1 MDLAVKN
8 DLQHQPSSHFKIF
21 VMKVTHSYPFY
32 IKSKESIVIRP
43 IKKTSSCKNAGF
55 YFLKIFAP
63 LLLITSC
70 SVSQQIS
77 NQAKQDL
84 LNNSS
89 ISSGHIGI
97 SIYEPATGKY
107 WLNLDADKY
116 FVPASNTKL
125 FSLYAGMKYLGDS
138 LVGLRYE
145 KINDNLTTIVGSGD
159 PTFLHPD
166 FKNQPVLDFLNKEV
180 NYSYL
185 QNSIRPNFTP
195 LGNGWAW
202 DDYQSDYSAERS
214 EMPIYGN
221 LTKFFIKNDTLA
233 VSPSFF
239 YNHFIQS
246 LNKSLANQKALKFN
260 VERPIENNLFQV
272 QYPTA
277 DKFAEQLIPFKT
289 TFSDSTSNS
298 VFIKLLEDTLHK
310 KINAFSLKSSTAKL
324 KNIIHSQPTDSLFRP
339 MMLRSDNFFAE
350 QTLLMVSNELLGEMN
365 NEKIIDT
372 LLQNDFADIP
382 QRPKWVDGS
391 GLSRYN
397 LFTPKDFVYILNKLK
412 NEFGLERLKN
422 ILPTSGQGTLDNYY
436 LKDAGFIFAKTGG
449 MSNHC
454 SISGIL
460 LTKKNKLLLF
470 SVLVN
475 HYSTASTPV
484 RRAVEK
490 FLTEIRDKY

>member
-1 MDLAVKN
+1 
-8 DLQHQPSSHFKIF
+8 
-21 VMKVTHSYPFY
+21 MKATLTYFFFF
-32 IKSKESIVIRP
+32 KSKEPIVSRI
-43 IKKTSSCKNAGF
+43 IKKISSCQKRNF
-55 YFLKIFAP
+55 SFLIIFTP
-63 LLLITSC
+63 LLIITSC
-70 SVSQQIS
+70 SVSQKIS
-77 NQAKQDL
+77 NQAKKDL

-89 ISSGHIGI
+89 ISTGHIGI
-97 SIYEPATGKY
+97 SIYEPATDKY
-107 WLNLDADKY
+107 WFNLNADKY

-145 KINDNLTTIVGSGD
+145 KINDNLTAIVGSGD

-185 QNSIRPNFTP
+185 QNSSRPNFTP

-239 YNHFIQS
+239 YNHSIHS
-246 LNKSLANQKALKFN
+246 LNKSLVNQKALKFS
-260 VERPIENNLFQV
+260 VERPVENNLFQF
-272 QYPTA
+272 QYQTA
-277 DKFAEQLIPFKT
+277 STFSEQWIPFKT
-289 TFSDSTSNS
+289 TSSDSLSNS
-298 VFIKLLEDTLHK
+298 ISIRLLEDTLHK
-310 KINAFSLKSSTAKL
+310 KINTFNSKGSKTTL

-339 MMLRSDNFFAE
+339 MMHRSDNFFAE
-350 QTLLMVSNELLGEMN
+350 QTLLMVSNELLGILN
-365 NEKIIDT
+365 DEKIIDT
-372 LLQNDFADIP
+372 LMQTDLADIP

-412 NEFGLERLKN
+412 NEFGFERLKN
-422 ILPTSGQGTLDNYY
+422 ILPTGGQGTLANYY
-436 LKDAGFIFAKTGG
+436 LKDAGYIFAKTGG

-460 LTKKNKLLLF
+460 LTKKNKLLVF
-470 SVLVN
+470 SVLAN
-475 HYSTASTPV
+475 HYSTGSTPV

-490 FLTEIRDKY
+490 FITEIRDKY

>member
-1 MDLAVKN
+1 ML
-8 DLQHQPSSHFKIF
+8 
-21 VMKVTHSYPFY
+21 
-32 IKSKESIVIRP
+32 
-43 IKKTSSCKNAGF
+43 IKKLSELHNRNF
-55 YFLKIFAP
+55 YFLKVLAP

-97 SIYEPATGKY
+97 SIYEPATDKY
-107 WLNLDADKY
+107 WFNLDADKY

-125 FSLYAGMKYLGDS
+125 FTLYAGMKYLGDS

-145 KINDNLTTIVGSGD
+145 KINDNLTKILGTGD
-159 PTFLHPD
+159 PTFLHAD
-166 FKNQPVLDFLNKEV
+166 FKNQPVLNFLNKKV
-180 NYSYL
+180 DYSYV
-185 QNSIRPNFTP
+185 QNSSRTNLTP

-221 LTKFFIKNDTLA
+221 LVKFYLQNDA
-233 VSPSFF
+233 IVVSPTFF
-239 YNHFIQS
+239 YNPSIQS
-246 LNKSLANQKALKFN
+246 LNKTLANQKALKFN
-260 VERPIENNLFQV
+260 IERPFENNLFQV
-272 QYPTA
+272 QYQTA
-277 DKFAEQLIPFKT
+277 AKFSEQLIPFKT
-289 TFSDSTSNS
+289 SSSGAPYNS
-298 VFIKLLEDTLHK
+298 IFIKLLEDTLHK
-310 KINAFSLKSSTAKL
+310 KINEFKSEDSKVTL
-324 KNIIHSQPTDSLFRP
+324 KNIIYSQPTDSLFRP
-339 MMLRSDNFFAE
+339 MMHRSDNFFAE
-350 QTLLMVSNELLGEMN
+350 QTLLMVSNELLGVMN
-365 NEKIIDT
+365 DEKIIDT
-372 LLQNDFADIP
+372 LLQTDLADIP

-397 LFTPKDFVYILNKLK
+397 LFTPKDFIYILNKLK
-412 NEFGLERLKN
+412 NEFSLDRLKN
-422 ILPTSGQGTLDNYY
+422 ILPTGGQGTLANYY

-475 HYSTASTPV
+475 HYPTGSSPV
-484 RRAVEK
+484 RRAIEK
-490 FLTEIRDKY
+490 FLSEIRDKY

>member
-1 MDLAVKN
+1 
-8 DLQHQPSSHFKIF
+8 
-21 VMKVTHSYPFY
+21 MKATHSYTFLS
-32 IKSKESIVIRP
+32 KSKGSRASFFF
-43 IKKTSSCKNAGF
+43 KKLFSLQNSP
-55 YFLKIFAP
+55 YSFLKILT
-63 LLLITSC
+63 LLLFISTC
-70 SVSQQIS
+70 AFSQEIS

-97 SIYEPATGKY
+97 SIYEPATDKY
-107 WLNLDADKY
+107 WFNLDADKY

-145 KINDNLTTIVGSGD
+145 KINDHLTAIVGSGD

-166 FKNQPVLDFLNKEV
+166 FKNQPVLDFLHKET

-185 QNSIRPNFTP
+185 QNSNRSNLTP

-221 LTKFFIKNDTLA
+221 LAKFYLQNDTLA
-233 VSPSFF
+233 VIPSFF
-239 YNHFIQS
+239 YTPAIQS
-246 LNKSLANQKALKFN
+246 LNKALANQKTLKFN
-260 VERPIENNLFQV
+260 VERPFENNLFQV
-272 QYPTA
+272 QYQTA
-277 DKFAEQLIPFKT
+277 TKFAEQLIPFKT
-289 TFSDSTSNS
+289 STSDAPS
-298 VFIKLLEDTLHK
+298 TALFFKLLEDTLHK
-310 KINAFSLKSSTAKL
+310 KINAINSPDPTTTL
-324 KNIIHSQPTDSLFRP
+324 KNIIYSQPSDSLFRP
-339 MMLRSDNFFAE
+339 MMYRSDNFFAE
-350 QTLLMVSNELLGEMN
+350 QTLLMVSNKLLGVMN
-365 NEKIIDT
+365 DEKIIDT
-372 LLQNDFADIP
+372 LLQTDLADIP

-397 LFTPKDFVYILNKLK
+397 LFTPKDFIYILNKLK
-412 NEFGLERLKN
+412 NEFGLDRLKN
-422 ILPTSGQGTLDNYY
+422 ILPTGGQGTLANYY

-475 HYSTASTPV
+475 HYPTGSTPV

-490 FLTEIRDKY
+490 FLSEIREKY

>member
-1 MDLAVKN
+1 ML
-8 DLQHQPSSHFKIF
+8 
-21 VMKVTHSYPFY
+21 
-32 IKSKESIVIRP
+32 
-43 IKKTSSCKNAGF
+43 IKKLSELHNRNF
-55 YFLKIFAP
+55 YFLKVLAP

-97 SIYEPATGKY
+97 SIYEPATDKY
-107 WLNLDADKY
+107 WFNLDADKY

-125 FSLYAGMKYLGDS
+125 FTLYAGMKYLGDS

-145 KINDNLTTIVGSGD
+145 KINDNLTKILGTGD
-159 PTFLHPD
+159 PTFLHAD
-166 FKNQPVLDFLNKEV
+166 FKNQPVLNFLNKKV
-180 NYSYL
+180 DYSYV
-185 QNSIRPNFTP
+185 QNSSRTNLTP

-221 LTKFFIKNDTLA
+221 LVKFYLQNDA
-233 VSPSFF
+233 IVVSPTFF
-239 YNHFIQS
+239 YNPSIQS
-246 LNKSLANQKALKFN
+246 LNKTLANQKALKFN
-260 VERPIENNLFQV
+260 IERPFENNLFQV
-272 QYPTA
+272 QYQTA
-277 DKFAEQLIPFKT
+277 AKFSEQLIPFKT
-289 TFSDSTSNS
+289 SSSGAPYNS
-298 VFIKLLEDTLHK
+298 IFIKLLEDTLHK
-310 KINAFSLKSSTAKL
+310 KINEFKSEDSKVTL
-324 KNIIHSQPTDSLFRP
+324 KNIIYSQPTDSLFRP
-339 MMLRSDNFFAE
+339 MMHRSDNFFAE
-350 QTLLMVSNELLGEMN
+350 QTLLMVSNELLGVMN
-365 NEKIIDT
+365 DEKIIDT
-372 LLQNDFADIP
+372 LLKTDLADIP

-397 LFTPKDFVYILNKLK
+397 LFTPKDFIYILNKLK
-412 NEFGLERLKN
+412 NEFSLDRLKN
-422 ILPTSGQGTLDNYY
+422 ILPTGGQGTLANYY

-475 HYSTASTPV
+475 HYPTGSSPV
-484 RRAVEK
+484 RRAIEK
-490 FLTEIRDKY
+490 FLSEIRDKY

>member
-1 MDLAVKN
+1 ML
-8 DLQHQPSSHFKIF
+8 
-21 VMKVTHSYPFY
+21 
-32 IKSKESIVIRP
+32 
-43 IKKTSSCKNAGF
+43 IKKLSELHNRNF
-55 YFLKIFAP
+55 YFLKVLAP

-97 SIYEPATGKY
+97 SIYEPATDKY
-107 WLNLDADKY
+107 WFNLDADKY

-125 FSLYAGMKYLGDS
+125 FTLYAGMKYLGDS

-145 KINDNLTTIVGSGD
+145 KINDNLTKILGTGD
-159 PTFLHPD
+159 PTFLHAD
-166 FKNQPVLDFLNKEV
+166 FKNQPVLNFLNKKV
-180 NYSYL
+180 DYSYV
-185 QNSIRPNFTP
+185 QNSSRTNLTP

-221 LTKFFIKNDTLA
+221 LVKFYLQNDA
-233 VSPSFF
+233 IVVSPTFF
-239 YNHFIQS
+239 YNPSIQS
-246 LNKSLANQKALKFN
+246 LNKTLANQKALKFN
-260 VERPIENNLFQV
+260 IERPFENNLFQV
-272 QYPTA
+272 QYQTA
-277 DKFAEQLIPFKT
+277 AKFSEQLIPFKT
-289 TFSDSTSNS
+289 SSSGAPYNS
-298 VFIKLLEDTLHK
+298 IFIKLLEDTLHK
-310 KINAFSLKSSTAKL
+310 KINEFKSEDSKVTL
-324 KNIIHSQPTDSLFRP
+324 KNIIYSQPTDSLFRP
-339 MMLRSDNFFAE
+339 MMHRSDNFFAE
-350 QTLLMVSNELLGEMN
+350 QTLLMVSNELLGVMN
-365 NEKIIDT
+365 DEKIIDT
-372 LLQNDFADIP
+372 LLKTDLADIP

-397 LFTPKDFVYILNKLK
+397 LFTPKDFIYILNKLK
-412 NEFGLERLKN
+412 NEFSLDRLKN
-422 ILPTSGQGTLDNYY
+422 ILPTGGQGTLANYY

-475 HYSTASTPV
+475 HYSTGSTPV